1 LAGPIGTYRQ
11 DAAQGMMELTATVSS
26 IRAVVGSVM
35 VFHAETDVGK
45 RVRMVAHRDFTIQPG
60 EYRSFAGNW
69 ESYKQAGN
77 QFSVQ
82 ETRIANVTES
92 VLKTFLVN
100 QSGIG
105 EATARKLIKHFGA
118 DLPDLLDSAD
128 VEALSVVSGVG
139 EAIALQAIQAWQDQG
154 AKKELLEFL
163 VKPLRDNLTLIR
175 PLTRSILR
183 AHQFYKGAALER
195 LQDNP
200 YLLWAFSTW
209 EDTDRLALALG
220 VARDDRRRMVCAFEE
235 ALYQLYDDGHTA
247 PEPLLV
253 DEKLQAILKE
263 DHRICMA
270 IYEAAR
276 DDGIHSKRFLIR
288 ETGGWSLPAAFIM
301 ENYVQAELLRR
312 SQDANVM
319 HQLSLLDDVNA
330 TGYKLPGNKPLD
342 AQQESAV
349 AAILKH
355 GVVAVIG
362 AAGTGKT
369 SVLHAANDLLH
380 RTGRHVLQVALSGKA
395 AQRLIQQTGQDAY
408 TIESLLTKL
417 SASPQMFDIYD
428 LPVLF
433 VDEASMV
440 DLPLMYRVLK
450 AFEGRAVKIVVIGD
464 RGQLPPIGPGLV
476 FHKMIQRSPF
486 PVVELK
492 TNYRT
497 LSGSTIPEVSESIR
511 NGGTFQTSKD
521 VMLVEL
527 MNGNDVAK
535 KAIEQYLRYHS
546 DGITVQII
554 SATKRV
560 MAKANRQLQAKLL
573 GNAPVVPRAPEF
585 RIGDRV
591 IYRRNDR
598 LVGLVNGSMGLVVPA
613 DGDEVVV
620 DFETKETVPADI
632 VIEFENEGRTP
643 LLLSHVRSS
652 RSGEWYLQ
660 HAYAITCHQAQGSEF
675 DFVIVAIEQ
684 SQLLDRSW
692 LYTAVTRAKQKVIFV
707 GDLVLIQDAIDSG
720 NSADRRGVGIQF
732 EGGEN
737 AASISVA

>member
-1 LAGPIGTYRQ
+1 
-11 DAAQGMMELTATVSS
+11 MMELTATVSS
-26 IRAVVGSVM
+26 IHAVVGSVM
-35 VFHAETDVGK
+35 VFHAETEAGK

-60 EYRSFAGNW
+60 EYRSFAGHW

-77 QFSVQ
+77 QFAVE
-82 ETRIANVTES
+82 ETRIADVTEA

-118 DLPDLLDSAD
+118 NLPDLLDSAN
-128 VEALSVVSGVG
+128 VEALSVVSGIG
-139 EAIALQAIQAWQDQG
+139 EAIALQAVQAWQDQG
-154 AKKELLEFL
+154 AKKELLDFL
-163 VKPLRDNLTLIR
+163 VKPLRDNSTLIR
-175 PLTRSILR
+175 ALTRSILN
-183 AHQFYKGAALER
+183 AHQFYKGASLEK

-235 ALYQLYDDGHTA
+235 ALYQLYDGGHTA
-247 PEPLLV
+247 PVPLMV
-253 DEKLQAILKE
+253 AEKLQSILKE

-276 DDGIHSKRFLIR
+276 DDGIHFKRFLVR
-288 ETGGWSLPAAFIM
+288 DTGGWSLPAAFIM
-301 ENYVQAELLRR
+301 ESYVQAELLRR
-312 SQDANVM
+312 SQETNAI
-319 HQLSLLDDVNA
+319 HQLSLLDDVDA
-330 TGYKLPGNKPLD
+330 TGYMLPGGKPLD
-342 AQQESAV
+342 EQQEKAV

-380 RTGRHVLQVALSGKA
+380 RTGRQVLQVALSGKA
-395 AQRLIQQTGQDAY
+395 AQRLVQQTNQDAY
-408 TIESLLTKL
+408 TIESLLTKVK
-417 SASPQMFDIYD
+417 ASPQMLDVYD

-450 AFEGRAVKIVVIGD
+450 VFDGRPLKIVVIGD

-476 FHKMIQRSPF
+476 FHKMIESSAF

-497 LSGSTIPEVSESIR
+497 LSGSTIPVVAEIIR
-511 NGGTFQTSKD
+511 NGGTFQISKD
-521 VMLVEL
+521 VMLIEL
-527 MNGNDVAK
+527 GRENDVAK
-535 KAIEQYLRYHS
+535 EAIEQYLQYHR
-546 DGITVQII
+546 DGETVQII

-573 GNAPVVPRAPEF
+573 ENAPVVPRAPEF

-598 LVGLVNGSMGLVVPA
+598 LVGLVNGSMGIVVPA
-613 DGDEVVV
+613 DSDQVVV
-620 DFETKETVPADI
+620 DFKTNEMAPADI

-643 LLLSHVRSS
+643 LLLSQVRSS
-652 RSGEWYLQ
+652 REGEWYLQ

-675 DFVIVAIEQ
+675 DCVIVALEK

-692 LYTAVTRAKQKVIFV
+692 LYTAITRAKQKVIVV
-707 GDLVLIQDAIDSG
+707 GALTLIQDAIDLG
-720 NSADRRGVGIQF
+720 NSADRRHVGIRF
-732 EGGEN
+732 EGDDN
-737 AASISVA
+737 AA

>member
-1 LAGPIGTYRQ
+1 
-11 DAAQGMMELTATVSS
+11 MMELTATVSS

-35 VFHAETDVGK
+35 VFHAETEAGK
-45 RVRMVAHRDFTIQPG
+45 RFRMVAHRDFTIQPG
-60 EYRSFAGNW
+60 EYRSFAGHW
-69 ESYKQAGN
+69 ECYKQAGN
-77 QFSVQ
+77 QFAVE
-82 ETRIANVTES
+82 ETRIADVTEA

-118 DLPDLLDSAD
+118 DLPDLLDSAN
-128 VEALSVVSGVG
+128 VEALSVVSGIG
-139 EAIALQAIQAWQDQG
+139 EAIALQAVQAWQDQG

-163 VKPLRDNLTLIR
+163 VKPFRDNSTLIR
-175 PLTRSILR
+175 ALTRSILK
-183 AHQFYKGAALER
+183 AHQFYKGTALEK

-247 PEPLLV
+247 PAPLMV
-253 DEKLQAILKE
+253 DEKLQTILKE

-276 DDGIHSKRFLIR
+276 DDGIHSKRFLVR
-288 ETGGWSLPAAFIM
+288 ETGGWSLPAACIM

-312 SQDANVM
+312 SQETNAM
-319 HQLSLLDDVNA
+319 HQLSLLDDVDA
-330 TGYKLPGNKPLD
+330 TGYMLPGGKPLD
-342 AQQESAV
+342 AQQEKAV
-349 AAILKH
+349 AAILEH

-380 RTGRHVLQVALSGKA
+380 RTGRQVLQVALSGKA
-395 AQRLIQQTGQDAY
+395 AQRLIQQTHQDAH
-408 TIESLLTKL
+408 TIESLLTKVT
-417 SASPQMFDIYD
+417 ASPQMLDVYD

-450 AFEGRAVKIVVIGD
+450 VFEGRHLKIVVIGD

-476 FHKMIQRSPF
+476 FHKMIESSAF

-497 LSGSTIPEVSESIR
+497 LSGSTIPEVAEIIR
-511 NGGTFQTSKD
+511 NGETFRTSKD
-521 VMLVEL
+521 VILVEL
-527 MNGNDVAK
+527 GKENDVAK
-535 KAIEQYLRYHS
+535 EAIEQYLQHLR
-546 DGITVQII
+546 DGETVQII

-560 MAKANRQLQAKLL
+560 MAKANRRLQAKLL
-573 GNAPVVPRAPEF
+573 ENAPVVPKAPEF

-598 LVGLVNGSMGLVVPA
+598 LVGLVNGSMGIVVPA
-613 DGDEVVV
+613 DGDQVVV
-620 DFETKETVPADI
+620 DFETNEMAPADI

-643 LLLSHVRSS
+643 LLLSQVRSS
-652 RSGEWYLQ
+652 SEGEWYLQ

-675 DFVIVAIEQ
+675 DCVIVALEK

-692 LYTAVTRAKQKVIFV
+692 LYTATTRAKQKVIVV
-707 GDLVLIQDAIDSG
+707 GDLALIQDAIDLG
-720 NSADRRGVGIQF
+720 NSAERRHVGIRF
-732 EGGEN
+732 EGDDN
-737 AASISVA
+737 AA

>member
-1 LAGPIGTYRQ
+1 
-11 DAAQGMMELTATVSS
+11 MMEIAATVSS
-26 IRAVVGSVM
+26 VRAVVGSVM
-35 VFHAETDVGK
+35 VFHAETESGQ
-45 RVRMVAHRDFTIQPG
+45 RIRMVAHRDFNIQPG
-60 EYRSFAGNW
+60 EYRSFTGHW

-77 QFSVQ
+77 QFAVE
-82 ETRIANVTES
+82 ETGIADVTEA

-105 EATARKLIKHFGA
+105 EATARKLIKHFGV
-118 DLPDLLDSAD
+118 DLPDMLDSAN
-128 VEALSVVSGVG
+128 VEALSVVSGIG
-139 EAIALQAIQAWQDQG
+139 EAIALQAVQAWQDQG
-154 AKKELLEFL
+154 AKKELLDFL
-163 VKPLRDNLTLIR
+163 VKPLRANSTVIR
-175 PLTRSILR
+175 ALTRSILK
-183 AHQFYKGAALER
+183 AHQFYKGAAFEK

-247 PEPLLV
+247 PRPLMV
-253 DEKLQAILKE
+253 AEKLQTILKE
-263 DHRICMA
+263 DHQICIA

-276 DDGIHSKRFLIR
+276 DDGINSKRFLVR

-301 ENYVQAELLRR
+301 ENYVQTELLRR
-312 SQDANVM
+312 SQETNAI
-319 HQLSLLDDVNA
+319 HQLSLLDAVDA
-330 TGYKLPGNKPLD
+330 TGYMLPGGKHLD
-342 AQQESAV
+342 AKQEEAV
-349 AAILKH
+349 AAILEN

-380 RTGRHVLQVALSGKA
+380 RTGRQVLQVALSGKA
-395 AQRLIQQTGQDAY
+395 AQRLVQQTNQDAY
-408 TIESLLTKL
+408 TIESLLTKVA
-417 SASPQMFDIYD
+417 ASPQMLDVYD

-450 AFEGRAVKIVVIGD
+450 VFEGRPLKIVVIGD

-476 FHKMIQRSPF
+476 FHKMIESSAF

-497 LSGSTIPEVSESIR
+497 LSGSTIPEVAEIIR
-511 NGGTFQTSKD
+511 NGGAFQTSKD
-521 VMLVEL
+521 VILVEL
-527 MNGNDVAK
+527 SKENDVAK
-535 KAIEQYLRYHS
+535 EAIEQYLQHHR
-546 DGITVQII
+546 DGETVQII

-573 GNAPVVPRAPEF
+573 EYAPVVSRAPEF

-598 LVGLVNGSMGLVVPA
+598 LVGLVNGSMGVVLPV
-613 DGDEVVV
+613 DGDKVVV
-620 DFETKETVPADI
+620 DLETNEMSPADI

-643 LLLSHVRSS
+643 LLLSQVRSS
-652 RSGEWYLQ
+652 SEGEWFLQ

-675 DFVIVAIEQ
+675 DCVIVAIEK

-692 LYTAVTRAKQKVIFV
+692 LYTATTRAKQKVIVV
-707 GDLVLIQDAIDSG
+707 GSLALVQDAINLG
-720 NSADRRGVGIQF
+720 NSADRRHVEIRF
-732 EGGEN
+732 EGDEN
-737 AASISVA
+737 AA

>member
-1 LAGPIGTYRQ
+1 
-11 DAAQGMMELTATVSS
+11 MKELTATVSS
-26 IRAVVGSVM
+26 IGAIVGVVM
-35 VFHAETDVGK
+35 VFHAETEAGK
-45 RVRMVAHRDFTIQPG
+45 RIRMVAHRDFTIQPG
-60 EYRSFAGNW
+60 EYRSFAGHW

-77 QFSVQ
+77 QFAVE
-82 ETRIANVTES
+82 ETRIADVTEA

-118 DLPDLLDSAD
+118 NLPDLLDSAN
-128 VEALSVVSGVG
+128 VEALSVVSGIG
-139 EAIALQAIQAWQDQG
+139 EAIALQAVQAWQDQG
-154 AKKELLEFL
+154 AKKELLDFL
-163 VKPLRDNLTLIR
+163 VKPLRNNSTLIR
-175 PLTRSILR
+175 ALTRSILK
-183 AHQFYKGAALER
+183 AHQFYKGASLEK

-247 PEPLLV
+247 PAPLMV
-253 DEKLQAILKE
+253 DEKLQTVLKD

-276 DDGIHSKRFLIR
+276 NDGIHSKRFLVR
-288 ETGGWSLPAAFIM
+288 DTGGWSLPAAFIM

-312 SQDANVM
+312 SQETNAM
-319 HQLSLLDDVNA
+319 HQLPLLDDVDA
-330 TGYKLPGNKPLD
+330 TGYILPGDKPLD
-342 AQQESAV
+342 EQQEKAV

-380 RTGRHVLQVALSGKA
+380 RTGRQVLQVALSGKA
-395 AQRLIQQTGQDAY
+395 AQRLVQQTNQDAY
-408 TIESLLTKL
+408 TIESLLTKVT
-417 SASPQMFDIYD
+417 ASPQMLDVYD

-450 AFEGRAVKIVVIGD
+450 VFDGRPLKIVVIGD

-476 FHKMIQRSPF
+476 FHKMIESSAF

-497 LSGSTIPEVSESIR
+497 LSGSTIPVVAEIIR
-511 NGGTFQTSKD
+511 NGGTFQISKD
-521 VMLVEL
+521 VILVEL
-527 MNGNDVAK
+527 GMGNDVAK
-535 KAIEQYLRYHS
+535 EAIKQYLQYDR
-546 DGITVQII
+546 DGETVQII

-560 MAKANRQLQAKLL
+560 MAKANRHLQAKLL
-573 GNAPVVPRAPEF
+573 ENAPVVARAPEF

-598 LVGLVNGSMGLVVPA
+598 LVGLVNGSMGIVVPA
-613 DGDEVVV
+613 ESDQVVV
-620 DFETKETVPADI
+620 DFKTNEMAPADI

-643 LLLSHVRSS
+643 LLLSQVRSS
-652 RSGEWYLQ
+652 REGEWYLQ

-675 DFVIVAIEQ
+675 DCVIVALEK
-684 SQLLDRSW
+684 SRLLDRSW
-692 LYTAVTRAKQKVIFV
+692 LYTATTRAKQKVVFL
-707 GDLVLIQDAIDSG
+707 GDLALIQGAIDLG
-720 NSADRRGVGIQF
+720 NSADRRHVGIRF
-732 EGGEN
+732 EGNDN
-737 AASISVA
+737 AA